1 MERIILS
8 ARDISKNYIV
18 GKAILEVLKGID
30 LDLIEGHILAVV
42 GKSGAGKSTLLHI
55 LGMLDRPTSGR
66 LSLNGENLIEK
77 NDEELATFRNHFIG
91 FIFQFHHLL
100 PEFDALENVLMP
112 AFISGKTY
120 EESRDRA
127 EFLLKRVGLS
137 ERINHRPGELSG
149 GELQRVAV
157 ARALMN
163 DPSLVFADEPSGN
176 LDNRNSDM
184 LHELIWGLAREHN
197 YTIAVVTHDM
207 KLAQKADRIVEL
219 RDGLNHEINIEK
231 N

>member
-8 ARDISKNYIV
+8 TQGISKNYIV
-18 GKAILEVLKGID
+18 GKTILEVLKGID
-30 LDLIEGHILAVV
+30 LDIIEGHILAVV

-66 LSLNGENLIEK
+66 ITFNGENLIEK
-77 NDEELATFRNHFIG
+77 TDEELATFRNHFIG

-112 AFISGKTY
+112 AFIGGKTY

-197 YTIAVVTHDM
+197 YTIVVVTHDM
-207 KLAQKADRIVEL
+207 KLAQKADRIIEL
-219 RDGLNHEINIEK
+219 RDGLNHDINVEK